1 MKFIAKCIIHEKK
14 NYSEFIHNKKKI
26 ENNSGL
32 NLGIFFNT

>member
-1 MKFIAKCIIHEKK
+1 MYYSRKEKLQRI
-14 NYSEFIHNKKKI
+14 YSQQKYATKKKI